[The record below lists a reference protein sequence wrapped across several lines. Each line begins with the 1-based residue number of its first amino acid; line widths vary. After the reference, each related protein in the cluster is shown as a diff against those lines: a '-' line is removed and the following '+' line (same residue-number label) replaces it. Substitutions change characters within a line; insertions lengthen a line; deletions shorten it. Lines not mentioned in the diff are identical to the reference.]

1 MLFNING
8 VILLKYKI
16 IAFDLDGTL
25 LNDVKEIPEENLRML
40 HRAAECGVQLVPA
53 TGRIYPGLPEQLR
66 ALPFVRYCICVNGA
80 QVYDAWEK
88 KVICRAEIPAARAIE
103 LAEFMDGLPV
113 IYDCYQDDWGW
124 MSGSMYAKID
134 EYISDPGVALL
145 TKKTRTAV
153 DDLKATLRER
163 GTPVQKMQMHFN
175 NPAQRLHWLAEL
187 PALWPDISVT
197 SSISSNIELNSLE
210 ANKGAALKTLC
221 GLLGVGLEETLAFGD
236 GSNDLT
242 MLSAA
247 GTGAAMLNASDNVKA
262 AADIVTEAD
271 NNCAGVAQTVY
282 RLMPE
287 IGGACDE

>member
-1 MLFNING
+1 M
-8 VILLKYKI
+8 
-16 IAFDLDGTL
+16 
-25 LNDVKEIPEENLRML
+25 
-40 HRAAECGVQLVPA
+40 
-53 TGRIYPGLPEQLR
+53 
-66 ALPFVRYCICVNGA
+66 
-80 QVYDAWEK
+80 
-88 KVICRAEIPAARAIE
+88 
-103 LAEFMDGLPV
+103 
-113 IYDCYQDDWGW
+113 
-124 MSGSMYAKID
+124 
-134 EYISDPGVALL
+134 
-145 TKKTRTAV
+145 

-163 GTPVQKMQMHFN
+163 GTPVQKMQMHFSD
-175 NPAQRLHWLAEL
+175 PAQRLHWLAGL

-197 SSISSNIELNSLE
+197 SSISSNIELNSLD
-210 ANKGAALKTLC
+210 ANKGAALKQLC

-247 GTGAAMLNASDNVKA
+247 GTGAAMLNASDKVKA